1 MLTVSSR
8 PNRGMVVE
16 SKLMISQDELNLIQK
31 NDEVVKQIAKDGKCT
46 ISTTLVD
53 NQPFLIIQQ
62 PVYHALD
69 VDELKEIEARQ
80 EEIHRDLIG
89 SIEASIKKVQE
100 EQKDD
105 DELSFVKDL
114 LKEFDDP
121 EQKVL
126 AAAIVV
132 DVPDTP
138 LAVTSGHI
146 CRKTFKKM
154 LEAYISVYGK
164 EESDQATDEKERV
177 CGQEREQVY

>member
-1 MLTVSSR
+1 MLTVSAR

-16 SKLMISQDELNLIQK
+16 SKLMISQDELNLIQQ
-31 NDEVVKQIAKDGKCT
+31 NNEVVKTIADVGKCT
-46 ISTTLVD
+46 ISTTLTD
-53 NQPFLIIQQ
+53 NQPFLVIQQ

-69 VDELKEIEARQ
+69 VDELKEIEGRQ

-100 EQKDD
+100 EQKD

-138 LAVTSGHI
+138 LAITSGHI

-154 LEAYISVYGK
+154 LKAYISVYGK
-164 EESDQATDEKERV
+164 EESDQATDEEVRICRQKR
-177 CGQEREQVY
+177 Q

>member
-1 MLTVSSR
+1 MITVTAR
-8 PNRGMVVE
+8 PNRGMVIE
-16 SKLMISQDELNLIQK
+16 SKLMISQDELNMIQQNEK
-31 NDEVVKQIAKDGKCT
+31 VVKQIAKDSNT
-46 ISTTLVD
+46 VISTALVD
-53 NQPFLIIQQ
+53 NQPFLTISQNS
-62 PVYHALD
+62 YHSID
-69 VDELKEIEARQ
+69 VDELKEIEKRH

-89 SIEASIKKVQE
+89 SIEASIESVPEK
-100 EQKDD
+100 QKDD

-114 LKEFDDP
+114 LEEFDDP

-154 LEAYISVYGK
+154 LEAYISVYGE
-164 EESDQATDEKERV
+164 EESDQATDEKERI
-177 CGQEREQVY
+177 CGQER